1 MNWELIGT
9 CNSFPIVNLQT
20 SQVFLDWAL
29 GHALPHEQKLE
40 RVARVQVLLR
50 DVLGQLPL
58 SSVDVER
65 SHANVQ
71 VDMNAAKPVP
81 KRPSNAQCD
90 AYICCVS
97 LEHEC
102 TKKQVEVEPL
112 GTKSARVKKTI
123 RARKVESGAPGNGL
137 SSRRLGFNTDGTVRG
152 RDGLHK
158 GLLSGGLES

>member
-1 MNWELIGT
+1 MNWELVGT
-9 CNSFPIVNLQT
+9 CKSFPFVNLQT

-58 SSVDVER
+58 SSVGVER

-71 VDMNAAKPVP
+71 LDMNAGKPVP

-112 GTKSARVKKTI
+112 GTKSDRVKKTI
-123 RARKVESGAPGNGL
+123 RARKVELP
-137 SSRRLGFNTDGTVRG
+137 SRRLGFNTDGTVRG